1 MVTEGVDTQHITV
14 KSADGYGVPVR
25 IYNRSN
31 AGSNLPML
39 VYFHGG
45 GFFGGGP
52 DIMEQM
58 CKVLV
63 RDLDCVV
70 LKTIHILHFTD
81 LQNIRPIYYDK
92 TYHAVPEQGGDK
104 AFELLRRAMKEEN
117 KVAVAKTGRGLR
129 FLNWLR
135 LRIWKESLQNGRTAG
150 IIVISGQRTGLSAN
164 S

>member
-1 MVTEGVDTQHITV
+1 
-14 KSADGYGVPVR
+14 
-25 IYNRSN
+25 
-31 AGSNLPML
+31 
-39 VYFHGG
+39 
-45 GFFGGGP
+45 
-52 DIMEQM
+52 MEQM

-104 AFELLRRAMKEEN
+104 VFELLRRAMKKEN

-150 IIVISGQRTGLSAN
+150 IIVISGQRTGSSAN

>member
-1 MVTEGVDTQHITV
+1 
-14 KSADGYGVPVR
+14 
-25 IYNRSN
+25 
-31 AGSNLPML
+31 ML

-52 DIMEQM
+52 DIVEQM

-104 AFELLRRAMKEEN
+104 AFELLRRAMK
-117 KVAVAKTGRGLR
+117 
-129 FLNWLR
+129 
-135 LRIWKESLQNGRTAG
+135 
-150 IIVISGQRTGLSAN
+150 
-164 S
+164 